1 MKGLAL
7 LGAALGARPA
17 PPELPEAIAPFAAD
31 LVDLEG
37 FLRNRSGIGFDL
49 LAGLLEAVFGAGGK
63 RIRPA
68 LVFAVGR
75 LAGTMGPG
83 AEARRAAYPPDAIL
97 RLAAAIETLHTATLV
112 HDDLVDGAATR
123 RGRPTLHGQWGAGAT
138 ILAGDWLFARASA
151 FSAGTG
157 AVRVVQLF
165 AQTLEAL
172 TDGELRQL
180 FGRRGRPTTDEY
192 ELRIYGK
199 TASLFETATESA
211 AVLIGAEPEQVA
223 ALSRFGRSLGMGF
236 QIIDD
241 ILDFTADEE
250 TLGKPVGSD
259 LRSGQITL
267 PALLYLERHPA
278 SDLWARG
285 QADGAAVEDLI
296 AAVRADEAAIAGSRA
311 AAQAHLNTALACL
324 QGFTP
329 GPALDLLAAI
339 ARYAVDRDR

>member
-1 MKGLAL
+1 MNEGSL
-7 LGAALGARPA
+7 LGAATRESAPA
-17 PPELPEAIAPFAAD
+17 AVPDAIAPFAG
-31 LVDLEG
+31 DLERLEG
-37 FLRNRSGIGFDL
+37 YLRDRSGIGFGL
-49 LAGLLEAVFGAGGK
+49 LAGLLESVFGAGGK

-75 LAGTMGPG
+75 LADSLGEDGRR
-83 AEARRAAYPPDAIL
+83 RRAAYPADAVM

-123 RGRPTLHGQWGAGAT
+123 RGRPTLHGQWGMGAT

-151 FSAGTG
+151 FSASTG

-180 FGRRGRPTTDEY
+180 FGRRGRPTGQEY

-211 AVLIGAEPEQVA
+211 AVLIGATPEQVA
-223 ALSRFGRSLGMGF
+223 ALSRFGRSLGMAF

-241 ILDFTADEE
+241 ILDFVADEAA
-250 TLGKPVGSD
+250 LGKPVGSD
-259 LRSGQITL
+259 LRSGQMTL
-267 PALLYLERHPA
+267 PTLLYLE
-278 SDLWARG
+278 ARPQEDPWG
-285 QADGAAVEDLI
+285 DGRPPETAAIERLV
-296 AAVRADEAAIAGSRA
+296 AAIRADEAVIARSRSA
-311 AAQAHLNTALACL
+311 AEAHLADALACL
-324 QGFTP
+324 DGFAA
-329 GPALDLLAAI
+329 GPARDHLAVI
-339 ARYAVDRDR
+339 ARYAVARDR

>member
-1 MKGLAL
+1 MKGLSFLAS
-7 LGAALGARPA
+7 AARDGDPVAA
-17 PPELPEAIAPFAAD
+17 PEAIAPFAAD
-31 LVDLEG
+31 LERLEAY
-37 FLRNRSGIGFDL
+37 LRDRSGIGFDI
-49 LAGLLEAVFGAGGK
+49 LAGLLESVFDAGGK

-75 LAGTMGPG
+75 LADGMG
-83 AEARRAAYPPDAIL
+83 AEGRRRRADYPDDAIM

-112 HDDLVDGAATR
+112 HDDLVDGAETR
-123 RGRPTLHGQWGAGAT
+123 RGRPTLHGRWGVGAT

-151 FSAGTG
+151 FSASTG

-180 FGRRGRPTTDEY
+180 FGRRGLPTREEY

-211 AVLIGAEPEQVA
+211 AVLIGAAPEQVRD
-223 ALSRFGRSLGMGF
+223 LSRFGRSLGMAF

-241 ILDFTADEE
+241 LLDFTSDEA

-259 LRSGQITL
+259 LRSGQMTL
-267 PALLYLERHPA
+267 PTLLYLEARPA
-278 SDLWARG
+278 EDPWAKG
-285 QADGAAVEDLI
+285 QAAAADIERLV
-296 AAVRADEAAIAGSRA
+296 AAIGVDEAVIARSRA
-311 AAQAHLNTALACL
+311 AAEAHLADALAGL
-324 QGFTP
+324 NGFAA
-329 GPALDLLAAI
+329 GPARDLLAAI
-339 ARYAVDRDR
+339 ARYAITRDR